1 MDRGA
6 WWATVHG
13 VAKSRVRHDWS
24 DRDAR
29 MMTGNMVLQTLYLE
43 ICANIR
49 FSVIAFWRWPFV
61 VSEDEQQI
69 LSGYTSWIMSLT
81 LLKTLQMLPH
91 NLHYFKLKKSLKPAW
106 FFSSFVGNLFFFF
119 FCQDAGRK
127 FLFSEKLKTFSK
139 LVFF

>member
-1 MDRGA
+1 MELQRVESDMTEVTEMHV
-6 WWATVHG
+6 WWLETCA
-13 VAKSRVRHDWS
+13 
-24 DRDAR
+24 
-29 MMTGNMVLQTLYLE
+29 NINYYIYLE

-49 FSVIAFWRWPFV
+49 FSVIAFWRWLFV

-91 NLHYFKLKKSLKPAW
+91 NLHYFKLKRSLKPAW

-119 FCQDAGRK
+119 LPRCWQEIP
-127 FLFSEKLKTFSK
+127 FLWEIKNISQTCVLLIFPGT
-139 LVFF
+139 